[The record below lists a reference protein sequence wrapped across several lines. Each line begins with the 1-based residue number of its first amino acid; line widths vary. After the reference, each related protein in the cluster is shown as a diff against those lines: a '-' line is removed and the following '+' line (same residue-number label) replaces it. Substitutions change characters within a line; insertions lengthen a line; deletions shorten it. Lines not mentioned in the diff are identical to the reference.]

1 MTDIEFRLL
10 AELARHLGHV
20 VSAAHLLDVVWG
32 PGYEDATKT
41 LHQSIYR
48 LRHKIERDPRQ
59 PQHLLNRSGQGY
71 LLVNAAHA

>member
-1 MTDIEFRLL
+1 MVETDAWRRLS
-10 AELARHLGHV
+10 RTV

-48 LRHKIERDPRQ
+48 LRHKIERDPSQ

-71 LLVNAAHA
+71 LLVSAETP